1 MSTFQFQDNTIH
13 LDIAGHKFQLAA
25 RQDLTERLVAA
36 GKQMQ
41 EFEKACDEKDPE
53 AFKKSVAFMHGAID
67 VLLGEGA
74 AAKIFEGRE
83 ADLYDCLDVFS
94 YISSEVGAFAAQKQE
109 RYGKYLPNR
118 LTQNG
123 K

>member
-25 RQDLTERLVAA
+25 RQELAEKLIVA
-36 GKQMQ
+36 GKQVQ
-41 EFEKACDEKDPE
+41 EFGKACDEKDPE
-53 AFKKSVAFMHGAID
+53 AFKKSVAFMHGVID
-67 VLLGEGA
+67 TLLGEGVS
-74 AAKIFEGRE
+74 AKIFEGRE
-83 ADLYDCLDVFS
+83 ADLYDCLDVFG
-94 YISSEVGAFAAQKQE
+94 YISSKVEAFMTQKKE
-109 RYGKYLPNR
+109 RFGKYLPNR

>member
-25 RQDLTERLVAA
+25 RQELAEKLIVA

-41 EFEKACDEKDPE
+41 EFGEACDEKDPE
-53 AFKKSVAFMHGAID
+53 AFQKSVTFTHGVID
-67 VLLGEGA
+67 TLLGEGA
-74 AAKIFEGRE
+74 AAKIFDGRE
-83 ADLYDCLDVFS
+83 ADLYDCIDVFG
-94 YISSEVGAFAAQKQE
+94 YISSEVGAFMAQKKE